1 MARSTPAD
9 VAIWGRIPPP
19 IGGMAVHLQR
29 LIPHLQAAG
38 ISVHMYSVGRTT
50 TEHPQVSQVS
60 QRRLRWLLG
69 QLFWCSEPLHYV
81 LSDSTLAR
89 SAAACLSFFGRSKV
103 ILRVGGASL
112 EQAAAS
118 GSLLQRCMVLFAIRN
133 ASAVI
138 GVNEK
143 ICGLASTLGAKRVL
157 HVPGFIAGDFENT
170 PVPIEVHAFLDTG
183 AGPVALASGEVQAK
197 GDDLYGA
204 YRLLDLLER
213 LPNLR
218 LVFYA
223 YRITLGAEP
232 QDLLAQEV
240 QRRGLQARFLLFRS
254 ATDLVPA
261 MRRCDLMVRPTTSD
275 GDSNAIREALH
286 LNLPVVAS
294 NCVQRPDGVITYP
307 MQDDHGLAAT
317 VIRVLNDL
325 EGERQ
330 RLHLL
335 PKPDYARPIVK
346 LMHELLGREP

>member
-1 MARSTPAD
+1 MKRSMPSD

-50 TEHPQVSQVS
+50 PEHPQVSQVS

-69 QLFWCSEPLHYV
+69 RLLWRSEPLHYV
-81 LSDSTLAR
+81 LSDNTSAR
-89 SAAACLSFFGRSKV
+89 FAAACLSFFGRSKV

-112 EQAAAS
+112 EQAVAS
-118 GSLLQRCMVLFAIRN
+118 GSLSQRVMVRFAIRN

-138 GVNEK
+138 GVSEK
-143 ICGLASTLGAKRVL
+143 ICDLARTLGAKRVL
-157 HVPGFIAGDFENT
+157 HVPGFIAGDFEDG
-170 PVPIEVHAFLDTG
+170 PVPIEVHAFLGAG

-197 GDDLYGA
+197 EDDLYGA

-218 LVFYA
+218 IVFYA
-223 YRITLGAEP
+223 YRVTLGAEP

-254 ATDLVPA
+254 ATDLLPA

-294 NCVQRPDGVITYP
+294 DCVQRPDGVITYP
-307 MQDDHGLAAT
+307 LQDTHALVEA
-317 VIRVLNDL
+317 VIKVLGDL
-325 EGERQ
+325 DGERQ
-330 RLHLL
+330 KLHLL
-335 PKPDYARPIVK
+335 PRPDYSQPIVK
-346 LMHELLGREP
+346 LIHELLERGS